1 MRGGMIIP
9 WQNTLDNY
17 IKNSYYLRQ
26 NNSNLLIFPDE
37 NNKAKGLIFFDNDE
51 VNTIENKEYIRIDLD
66 YENGTLSVNTTMKE
80 GFQYAYKDNIIGKIE
95 LVDSINN
102 NCDILINLKNKD
114 SINDSMDKENETQK
128 NKNNLCNQEYTQFKD
143 AFYSMSDIENTINEF
158 NKSSEI

>member
-1 MRGGMIIP
+1 MNRKYYIFGAHPRGR
-9 WQNTLDNY
+9 TLY
-17 IKNSYYLRQ
+17 EYLKTLEPQ
-26 NNSNLLIFPDE
+26 DKMLGFL
-37 NNKAKGLIFFDNDE
+37 FDNDE

-114 SINDSMDKENETQK
+114 SINDSMDKENDKFVYDLNKDKQILINDIINIIFTFK
-128 NKNNLCNQEYTQFKD
+128 N
-143 AFYSMSDIENTINEF
+143 
-158 NKSSEI
+158 

>member
-114 SINDSMDKENETQK
+114 SINDSMDKENDKFVYDLNKDKQILINDIINIIFTFK
-128 NKNNLCNQEYTQFKD
+128 N
-143 AFYSMSDIENTINEF
+143 
-158 NKSSEI
+158 